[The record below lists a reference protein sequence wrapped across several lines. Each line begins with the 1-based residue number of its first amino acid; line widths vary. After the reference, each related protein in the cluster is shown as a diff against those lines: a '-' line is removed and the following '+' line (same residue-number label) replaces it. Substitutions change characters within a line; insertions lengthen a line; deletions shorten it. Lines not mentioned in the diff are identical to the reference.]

1 MKRIVPAIVFLALA
15 FSTVTVSAALH
26 PPITP
31 ENAGSLAVQAEI
43 PWQSLRKAVFAPD
56 GASFATGSG
65 NDADFDISLWNI
77 RGGAYLRSLKG
88 LTGIVWD
95 VAFSPDGESL
105 VSAANDANQQT
116 LRVWDPADGS
126 QRAVPASL
134 PVSSSLAFSP
144 DGSRLAVGGLAGWPN
159 GAIWIYNTQT
169 WEVEQQWKAANQ
181 NVTAL
186 VYTPD
191 GSKLISGG
199 TDGLIR
205 VWSAV
210 DGREI
215 NVITAG
221 KQANRLALS
230 ADGRLLASSFCS
242 AVDTSGCIK
251 GGVAIWRASDWAK
264 LSVFT
269 DIAECLTFSTNS
281 RLLITGSGANDRQM
295 RFRRVDDWEVVHTIP
310 GDTRSV
316 ALSPDGRVL
325 VSLGWDR
332 IILWAVP

>member
-1 MKRIVPAIVFLALA
+1 MKRFLPVVVFLAL
-15 FSTVTVSAALH
+15 SVSSFTLFAPLR

-31 ENAGSLAVQAEI
+31 ENAARLEKQVEI

-56 GASFATGSG
+56 GSSFATGSG
-65 NDADFDISLWNI
+65 NDADFDISLWNT

-95 VAFSPDGESL
+95 LAFSPDGAIFA
-105 VSAANDANQQT
+105 SAADDKKQQT
-116 LRVWDPADGS
+116 LRVWNPVDGS
-126 QRAVPASL
+126 QLATPASL
-134 PVSSSLAFSP
+134 PTSSSLAFSP
-144 DGSRLAVGGLAGWPN
+144 DGSRLAVGGLSGWPN

-169 WEVEQQWKAANQ
+169 WAVEQQWKAANQ

-186 VYTPD
+186 VFTPD
-191 GSKLISGG
+191 GSRLISGG

-205 VWSAV
+205 VWSV
-210 DGREI
+210 LDGREI
-215 NVITAG
+215 NVFTAG

-242 AVDTSGCIK
+242 ANDAGGCTQ
-251 GGVAIWRASDWAK
+251 GGVAIWRTSDWVK
-264 LSVFT
+264 LTVFP
-269 DIAECLTFSTNS
+269 DIAECMAFSPNS

-295 RFRRVDDWEVVHTIP
+295 RFRRVDDWELVHAIP
-310 GDTRSV
+310 GDTRSA

-325 VSLGWDR
+325 VSLEWNR
-332 IILWAVP
+332 ILMWAIP